1 MRIYGRELSRRE
13 VLRRVGNLQQVGGIE
28 HVSYQDGHARGVRA
42 LQVNTGAGLRF
53 SVTPD
58 RGMDVARAEF
68 AGIGLCYL
76 APNPSPGPWYYEG
89 KLDDY
94 AWLRVGLGGMFNTAG
109 LVTIGVPQT
118 ISTEQY
124 GFTQRLTERYG
135 THGRIAV
142 TPASRYTYGESWDG
156 DACRLWVEGLVRE
169 EISYGENLSLARR
182 YETELGSKSFRM
194 VDVVTNEGWFTT
206 PHQLLYHVNVGYPI
220 VDDGAEVLASVAE
233 EPADM
238 SFTTGGGEE
247 STGRWRTA
255 TDPVSGFT
263 HEGYVASMRPD
274 AEGKVAVAVVN
285 RRLRPEAG
293 GLGVYLRYDQRQF
306 PTYIAWRMMR
316 EGLYAIGM
324 EPSTNPFGELDELI
338 AQGYPLMLEPGASRT
353 YETEFG
359 ILDGADAID
368 AFAAGL
374 PT

>member
-1 MRIYGRELSRRE
+1 MQIYERELSRRE
-13 VLRRVGNLQQVGGIE
+13 VMRRVGNLQQVGGIE
-28 HVSYQDGHARGVRA
+28 HISYEDGYARGVRA
-42 LQVNTGAGLRF
+42 LQVNTGVGLRF

-76 APNPSPGPWYYEG
+76 APNVSPAPWYYEG

-94 AWLRVGLGGMFNTAG
+94 AWLRVGLGGLFNTAG

-142 TPASRYTYGESWDG
+142 TPASRYTYGERWDG
-156 DACRLWVEGLVRE
+156 DSCRLWVEGFVRE

-182 YETELGSKSFRM
+182 YETELGAKSFRM
-194 VDVVTNEGWFTT
+194 TDVVRNDGWFET
-206 PHQLLYHVNVGYPI
+206 PHQLLYHVNIGYPI
-220 VDDGAEVLASVAE
+220 VDDGAEVLAAVTE

-238 SFTTGGGEE
+238 SFATGQSEQ
-247 STGRWRTA
+247 STSRWRTA
-255 TDPVSGFT
+255 TDPISGFT
-263 HEGYVASMRPD
+263 HEGYVVSMQAD
-274 AEGKVAVAVVN
+274 TAGKVAVAVVN
-285 RRLRPEAG
+285 RRLRPEVG
-293 GLGVYLRYDQRQF
+293 GLGVYLRYDQRQL
-306 PTYIAWRMMR
+306 PVHIAWRMMR
-316 EGLYAIGM
+316 EGLYAIGI
-324 EPSTNPFGELDELI
+324 EPATNPFGDLDELLGD
-338 AQGYPLMLEPGASRT
+338 GYQLMLKPGESRT

-368 AFAAGL
+368 AFADAL
-374 PT
+374 PS